1 MLCHPRGRKALFAL
15 VVLVPFYQKTVIFT
29 ERKDETHAQTQLEE
43 DRGGLRCA
51 GSVRRRA
58 GVLAGCG
65 AASSTAASGTAA
77 GSAAAS
83 EVDSEEA
90 DEMAAKKVADL
101 IDAIYVQERNENA
114 DAQCEAAGPH
124 CRSSFNLMYN
134 QRDFIP

>member
-1 MLCHPRGRKALFAL
+1 MRKLNCK
-15 VVLVPFYQKTVIFT
+15 KTV
-29 ERKDETHAQTQLEE
+29 AVSAALA
-43 DRGGLRCA
+43 LC
-51 GSVRRRA
+51 A

-101 IDAIYVQERNENA
+101 IDAIYVQERNENT

-134 QRDFIP
+134 QRGSIQ

>member
-1 MLCHPRGRKALFAL
+1 MRKLNWK
-15 VVLVPFYQKTVIFT
+15 KTV
-29 ERKDETHAQTQLEE
+29 AVSAALA
-43 DRGGLRCA
+43 LC
-51 GSVRRRA
+51 A

-101 IDAIYVQERNENA
+101 IDAIYVQERNENT

-124 CRSSFNLMYN
+124 CRSIFNLMYN
-134 QRDFIP
+134 